1 MVGLDGYSGE
11 FESMQEKRLTSEDR
25 REVLSRDGTERREAM
40 LGELLHEVD
49 RVRSARHTRRRAALA
64 VCAIAVVLVTVRIG
78 VHSTLRPVHNG
89 EVIVESDSG
98 DSMQRLPIEED
109 FGNGPTLRVAVRIER
124 SRRPERVAIV
134 GTDPLI
140 VERYAFDEPVRL
152 TEWLDDRAL
161 LETLA
166 HIGRPSG
173 LININ
178 GRVRLSRP
186 VSDAEL
192 AMATSVESGP

>member
-1 MVGLDGYSGE
+1 
-11 FESMQEKRLTSEDR
+11 MQEKRLTSEDR
-25 REVLSRDGTERREAM
+25 REVLSRDGAERREAM

-89 EVIVESDSG
+89 EVIVESGSG
-98 DSMQRLPIEED
+98 DSMQRLPIEVD
-109 FGNGPTLRVAVRIER
+109 FGNSPTSRVAVRIER

-140 VERYAFDEPVRL
+140 VERYAFDEPARL
-152 TEWLDDRAL
+152 IEWLEDRAL

-166 HIGRPSG
+166 QIGRPSG